1 MYDTTIESLRDERFA
16 LYDHR
21 RLQMGAS
28 RDAGRSRCPACG
40 ANVAPDA
47 GRSPYCRARLAT
59 ISCPACFALMFDTAA
74 YCQQCGA
81 RRLRAVVDGTATKCP
96 SCRLDMRRVIVG
108 GTPLLECAKCD
119 GVWVDAADFERIC
132 AESEAQAAVL
142 HHIAPRHQVGA
153 QGPVRYRPCLRCGTM
168 MNRLNFGQVSG
179 TVVDVCRGHG
189 TFLDAGEL
197 HAIVTFIRGGGLER
211 ARRRRIEDLKEEER
225 RIESKRTQQAK
236 PHAGNRW
243 ASAGGEATWG
253 LLDLIELL
261 KNR

>member
-1 MYDTTIESLRDERFA
+1 MES
-16 LYDHR
+16 
-21 RLQMGAS
+21 
-28 RDAGRSRCPACG
+28 
-40 ANVAPDA
+40 
-47 GRSPYCRARLAT
+47 
-59 ISCPACFALMFDTAA
+59 
-74 YCQQCGA
+74 
-81 RRLRAVVDGTATKCP
+81 VV
-96 SCRLDMRRVIVG
+96 VG
-108 GTPLLECAKCD
+108 GTQLLECAKCD

-142 HHIAPRHQVGA
+142 HHIAPREQVRA
-153 QGPVRYRPCLRCGTM
+153 QRRLKYRPCVRCGRM

-211 ARRRRIEDLKEEER
+211 ARQRRIDELKEEER
-225 RIESKRTQQAK
+225 RIESKRNQQATK
-236 PHAGNRW
+236 PHANNRW